1 MTQKETLW
9 INIYTETI
17 KEFSPIKAESAATKA
32 VEAFERRFDKE
43 INKIENILN
52 SGNKVTF
59 TPFKNDVD
67 PAFTQAGRL
76 KRLFEEFGFSIECHN
91 EEDVSTIYS
100 SNIDVLFHFENGEF
114 KFTKTLI

>member
-9 INIYTETI
+9 TNVYIETI

-32 VEAFERRFDKE
+32 VEAFERRFDKDL
-43 INKIENILN
+43 NKIENILN

-67 PAFTQAGRL
+67 PSFTQAERL
-76 KRLFEEFGFSIECHN
+76 KRLFEELGIAVECGN
-91 EEDVSTIYS
+91 DEDESFIM
-100 SNIDVLFHFENGEF
+100 VLDWVFHFKNGAF
-114 KFTKTLI
+114 KNVYVI